1 MDNRIINREND
12 FCRLNAMRFAIK
24 PATFK
29 GDDLSLFKNK
39 PGGKIYPV
47 FYPNFHNIV
56 VHYPLTMKKLVL
68 IIAAFTVYT
77 CQAQIPDY
85 IYKENIRSV
94 KLFNYADIF
103 SYPVIVLNST
113 DQLELHFDD
122 MDADIKNYYYS
133 YQLCNADWTPSTL
146 FSFDYIKGFQ
156 SNRITTYRNSSIAY
170 DRYTH
175 YQATLPD
182 RNCTPTRSGNY
193 LLKVFINDDTS
204 KLVFTKR
211 FFVVDNN
218 KVSVAARMMTPLGG
232 QFFRTHQ
239 RVQVAINTA
248 NAKLNTFSPQ
258 DIKVTVV
265 QNYSWPSAVLLN
277 RPTIYRGNYYEYSDD
292 ALSFPAGRE
301 WRWLN
306 LTSIRLM
313 SDRVTN
319 MVKGKSRTDVY
330 VKPDGER
337 SQQVYIFYRD
347 NNGLFS
353 IENSD
358 GNNPY
363 WQSDYMYT
371 HFTFAPPGNRPYGGK
386 DIYLYGELTNY
397 SLNDSSKMIFN
408 EEKGVYERTLFLK
421 QGYYNYSYVTRT
433 EKSGVQSSFTFDN
446 TEGNFQATENTY
458 MVLIYFRSFGAR
470 ADELIGFTTV
480 NSLSGGF

>member
-1 MDNRIINREND
+1 MK
-12 FCRLNAMRFAIK
+12 RLFLMVAV
-24 PATFK
+24 
-29 GDDLSLFKNK
+29 LSGLSCK
-39 PGGKIYPV
+39 
-47 FYPNFHNIV
+47 
-56 VHYPLTMKKLVL
+56 
-68 IIAAFTVYT
+68 
-77 CQAQIPDY
+77 AQIPDR

-94 KLFNYADIF
+94 KLFNKGDVF

-113 DQLELHFDD
+113 DQVELHFDD
-122 MDADIKNYYYS
+122 MDGDIKNYYYS
-133 YQLCNADWTPSTL
+133 FQLCNADWSPSSL
-146 FSFDYIKGFQ
+146 FTFDYIKGFQ
-156 SNRITTYRNSSIAY
+156 SNRITTYRSSSISY

-182 RNCTPTRSGNY
+182 RNCAPTRSGNY

-204 KLVFTKR
+204 RLAFTKR

-232 QFFRTHQ
+232 QFFRSHQ
-239 RVQVAINTA
+239 RVQIAINTA

-258 DIKVTVV
+258 DIKVRVV
-265 QNYSWPSAVLLN
+265 QNYSWASSVLID

-301 WRWLN
+301 WRWVN
-306 LTSIRLM
+306 LTSNRLM
-313 SDRVTN
+313 SDRVTD
-319 MVKGKSRTDVY
+319 MIKGKDRTDVF

-337 SQQVYIFYRD
+337 SQQIYVYYRD

-353 IENSD
+353 IENTD

-371 HFTFAPPGNRPYGGK
+371 HFTYVPPGNKPYGGK
-386 DIYLYGELTNY
+386 DIYLYGELTSY
-397 SLNDSSKMIFN
+397 AMDESSKMIFN
-408 EEKGVYERTLFLK
+408 EEKGVYEKTLFLK

-433 EKSGVQSSFTFDN
+433 ENPSRNELFTFDN
-446 TEGNFQATENTY
+446 TEGNYQPTENVY
-458 MVLIYFRSFGAR
+458 MVLIYFRPFGAR
-470 ADELIGFTTV
+470 ADELIGYTTV